1 MVKKI
6 ILPTPEEDRAITEA
20 ALSDPD
26 AQPITDEDIASG
38 KLVFRRG
45 PQVAPTKEQIT
56 IRLDPDILV
65 ALRAGGRGWQT
76 RANALLRK
84 GLGLS

>member
-1 MVKKI
+1 MATKI
-6 ILPTPEEDRAITEA
+6 ILPTPEEDVAITQA

-38 KLVFRRG
+38 KLVRVRG
-45 PQVAPTKEQIT
+45 PQIAPTKKQIA
-56 IRLDPDILV
+56 IRLDPDILA
-65 ALRAGGRGWQT
+65 ALRATGKGWQT